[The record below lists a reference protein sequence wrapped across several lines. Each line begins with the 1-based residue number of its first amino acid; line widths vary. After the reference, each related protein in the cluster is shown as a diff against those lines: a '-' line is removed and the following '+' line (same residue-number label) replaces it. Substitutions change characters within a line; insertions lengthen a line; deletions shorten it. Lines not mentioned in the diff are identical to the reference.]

1 MSRWVRVG
9 IMCIELSCLVP
20 SLLSQY
26 NTTPLFAASEKGHH
40 DVVQS
45 LLGAGAEV
53 NIALMPSVSGVM
65 LMPME

>member
-1 MSRWVRVG
+1 MSRWVRVE
-9 IMCIELSCLVP
+9 IVFLELSCFVP
-20 SLLSQY
+20 SLLDQI
-26 NTTPLFAASEKGHH
+26 NATPLVAASEKGHH

-45 LLGAGAEV
+45 LLGAGADV

>member
-9 IMCIELSCLVP
+9 IMCIELSCFVP
-20 SLLSQY
+20 SLLDQI
-26 NTTPLFAASEKGHH
+26 NATPLYVASEKGHH

-45 LLGAGAEV
+45 LLGAGADV

-65 LMPME
+65 FME